1 MPNAKDAKS
10 GAKLFM
16 LWGQTGTGKT
26 TQFLTLPGRK
36 FAYLFD
42 PAALESLRG
51 ADIEYAEF
59 IGDEVN
65 LNPTS
70 MGKAESKG
78 IKTTPVVPV
87 EKPTK
92 YDEWLKDFTER
103 LASNYFDDF
112 DTILFDSLT
121 TFGTLVMNRQIWIND
136 RRGNVAHQDDYLPQM
151 GTVHGAMQK
160 LIGKMRSAGKTVLVT
175 GHEQVK
181 ENAMGIAQVTL
192 LVTGSLREQIPLL
205 FSDVYQCVADD
216 GKFFIKTMKTIRM
229 PAIRSSFREITSK
242 RLGQVDVTI
251 ENWNHPEQ
259 YGLGALMAGDL
270 PLNLPADK
278 VENPGGITPVK
289 TA

>member
-1 MPNAKDAKS
+1 MPNAKNAPAGRKIF
-10 GAKLFM
+10 L

-51 ADIEYAEF
+51 ADIAYEEF
-59 IGDEVN
+59 IGDEIN

-78 IKTTPVVPV
+78 QRTTPVVPV

-92 YDEWLKDFTER
+92 YDEWLKHFTES
-103 LASNYFDDF
+103 LANGFFDQF

-121 TFGTLVMNRQIWIND
+121 TFGTLVMNRQIWINE

-160 LIGKMRSAGKTVLVT
+160 LIGRMRKAGKTVMVIC
-175 GHEQVK
+175 HEQVK

-192 LVTGSLREQIPLL
+192 LVTGALREQLPLL

-216 GKFFIKTMKTIRM
+216 GKFHIKTLKSVKY
-229 PAIRSSFREITSK
+229 PAIRSSFRAITSK

-251 ENWNHPEQ
+251 EDWDHPEN
-259 YGLGALMAGDL
+259 YGLGALMNAEPHLSPNQTNGDNVV
-270 PLNLPADK
+270 PIK
-278 VENPGGITPVK
+278 PV
-289 TA
+289 